1 MKITRFIT
9 MFLLICVMF
18 QFSVNAENSKNTDP
32 LDKALA
38 DAMVALVKKDYKK
51 AVKLL
56 EPLAKEGNVRAE
68 TLLAPL
74 IFKGAGVEKDVNRGL
89 AMIMNA
95 ASQGDE
101 DAKKIAVDL
110 NHELASLGD
119 EKAMYNM
126 GYMCLNGWGG
136 EIGSDQCLTLLE
148 KAAKAGHSR
157 SAKFLAYIYKNGKY
171 GITADQNKAEYWSQY
186 SPQQAQQSKK

>member
-1 MKITRFIT
+1 MKVTKYIILS
-9 MFLLICVMF
+9 LLLCVMF
-18 QFSVNAENSKNTDP
+18 QFSANAENTEKADP
-32 LDKALA
+32 LDEALG

-51 AVKLL
+51 AVELL
-56 EPLAKEGNVRAE
+56 EPLAEENNLRAK

-74 IFKGAGVEKDVNRGL
+74 IFRGAGVEQDTNKGL
-89 AMIMNA
+89 AMIMDA

-136 EIGSDQCLTLLE
+136 EIESNQCLKWLE
-148 KAAKAGHSR
+148 DAANMGHSR
-157 SAKFLAYIYKNGKY
+157 SAKFLAHIYKNGSY
-171 GITADQNKAEYWSQY
+171 GITADQNKADEWSQK
-186 SPQQAQQSKK
+186 SQQPPQPQK